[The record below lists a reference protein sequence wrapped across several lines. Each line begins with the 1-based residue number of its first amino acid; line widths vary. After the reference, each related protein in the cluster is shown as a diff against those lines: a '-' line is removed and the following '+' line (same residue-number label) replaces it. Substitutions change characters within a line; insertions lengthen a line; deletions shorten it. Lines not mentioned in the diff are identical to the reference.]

1 MKDVACGIICLGI
14 QKYDRSQNISG
25 KIELRNTYLDKMFKL
40 YVIFHVTI
48 SKKFL
53 KTACNKNEQMNVR
66 SLFLLYLLSIYSIYS
81 LFTFHNIFGSYC

>member
-40 YVIFHVTI
+40 YVIFHVTH
-48 SKKFL
+48 FQ
-53 KTACNKNEQMNVR
+53 E
-66 SLFLLYLLSIYSIYS
+66 
-81 LFTFHNIFGSYC
+81 IFEDCM